1 MTNKSNVTLKTLTIM
16 KAFIDQQAVWGVNDL
31 ARYLNSPPS
40 SIHRILKTLR
50 EENIL
55 HIIPETNKYTIGNEW
70 VRLSSFISANFG
82 LKSVAEPYLKK
93 LSQDVGQ
100 SVYLAQ
106 YQEQYRKLSFIL
118 GIHSSNILQYR
129 LELGVLQ
136 PIHIGASG
144 KAILAFL
151 SDEKIGEV
159 LEQEEVQ
166 PTDVQHIW
174 SDVEKIRSVGFSYTF
189 SERKNESIGFGAPIF
204 DATNQVVGS
213 IICAIPL
220 SLYKEENK
228 QGTIDKILETAR
240 EISYH
245 LGLNHPSGAAK
256 QDK

>member
-1 MTNKSNVTLKTLTIM
+1 MKGALLMTNKSNVTLKTLTIM
-16 KAFIDQQAVWGVNDL
+16 KAFIDGQAVWGVNDL
-31 ARYLNSPPS
+31 ARYLESPPS
-40 SIHRILKTLR
+40 SIHRILKTLK

-55 HIIPETNKYTIGNEW
+55 QTIPETNKYTIGNEW

-82 LKSVAEPYLKK
+82 LKSVAEPYLKT
-93 LSQDVGQ
+93 LSHEVGQ

-106 YQEQYRKLSFIL
+106 YQEQYQKLSFIL

-151 SDEKIGEV
+151 KDDQIKEV
-159 LEQEEVQ
+159 LNQEGVPLDEAKQ
-166 PTDVQHIW
+166 II
-174 SDVEKIRSVGFSYTF
+174 VEIERIRTEGYSYTF

-204 DATNQVVGS
+204 DAAHNVVGS
-213 IICAIPL
+213 IIFAIPL
-220 SLYKEENK
+220 SLYKEEEK
-228 QGTIDKILETAR
+228 GVMIDKILETSK

-245 LGLNHPSGAAK
+245 LG
-256 QDK
+256 QVR